1 MLVIPIC
8 PKNLLDTS
16 ELCENNRQK
25 RKMFEEGGFP
35 SNLSAIPALRGQ
47 SYRSRKAAC
56 FLKMTENNSFTRH
69 IFFLVVAALMLSKT
83 DPN

>member
-1 MLVIPIC
+1 MLAIPIF
-8 PKNLLDTS
+8 PKNVLDTS
-16 ELCENNRQK
+16 ELCENN

-56 FLKMTENNSFTRH
+56 FLKMTENHSFTRH